1 MLHLRGLRIL
11 TLLLLIVGAAC
22 SPKTT
27 GDEYETFDPAQFSQ
41 PTQVDNEWFPLPP
54 GAQLTFEGFTS
65 SEGEQLTHRVIFTV
79 TDLVKEIAG
88 IKTVVAWERDFSAD
102 ELVEAELVFFAQADD
117 GTVWSLGQ
125 YPEEYDQGKII
136 DSPTWIHGVEEA
148 VAGISMQADPQP
160 STESYSQGWG
170 PAVEYTDRG
179 MVSKEGQ
186 QVCVP
191 FDCYEDV
198 LVIDETS
205 LLEPDAHQLKFFAS
219 GVGNIKV
226 DWTGEDQTQETL
238 ELTEFKML
246 DAAALAEVRAEALT
260 LEASAYAN
268 SPDVYGLTT
277 PSIPAMAETPSD
289 APVGDAGEIVVY
301 MTDLAENALT
311 ELEFM
316 DDSAS
321 PGGKYVSLPNNGDEL
336 DPPPEN
342 DPHVTFNVPVTE
354 DTPYRCWVHLK
365 VGAPLGNS
373 TANVVWVQFSDAMD
387 VAGNAAYQPGSNSYL
402 TAQGPTSEGWTWVGC
417 DLQGGA
423 EGTLVNFSTTGEVT
437 VRIQAGAEGVGF
449 DQFVLSPAKYL
460 EMAPTEAV
468 VGK

>member
-1 MLHLRGLRIL
+1 MLHLRGLRIV

-27 GDEYETFDPAQFSQ
+27 GEKFETFEPGQFSQ
-41 PTQVDNEWFPLPP
+41 PTKIDNEWFPLPP

-65 SEGEQLTHRVIFTV
+65 SRGEQLTHRVIFTV

-88 IKTVVAWERDFSAD
+88 IKNVVAWERDFSAD
-102 ELVEAELVFFAQADD
+102 QLVEAELVFFAQADD

-125 YPEEYDQGKII
+125 YPEEYEDGKII
-136 DSPTWIHGVEEA
+136 DNPSWIHGIDEA
-148 VAGISMQADPQP
+148 VAGISMQGDPQP
-160 STESYSQGWG
+160 GSESYSQGWG

-191 FDCYEDV
+191 LDCYEDV

-205 LLEPDAHQLKFFAS
+205 LLEPDAHQLKFFAR

-238 ELTEFKML
+238 ELTGFSML
-246 DAAALAEVRAEALT
+246 DAAALAEVREEALK
-260 LEASAYAN
+260 LEASAYEN
-268 SPDVYGLTT
+268 SPDVYGETS
-277 PSIPAMAETPSD
+277 PSVPAMASEPAD
-289 APVGDAGEIVVY
+289 QPVEAAGEIVVY
-301 MTDLAENALT
+301 IADLGESALS

-316 DDSAS
+316 DDSTS

-342 DPHVTFNVPVTE
+342 DPHVTFTVPVVSAT
-354 DTPYRCWVHLK
+354 DYRCWVHLK
-365 VGAPLGNS
+365 VGTPLGKS
-373 TANVVWVQFSDAMD
+373 QANVVFLQFSDAVD
-387 VAGNAAYQPGSNSYL
+387 AAGNAAYQPGSNSYL

-423 EGTLVNFSTTGEVT
+423 EGTLVEFSVSGEVT

-460 EMAPTEAV
+460 EMAPTENV
-468 VGK
+468 IGK

>member
-1 MLHLRGLRIL
+1 MHHLRGTRIL

-27 GDEYETFDPAQFSQ
+27 GEEYETFDPGQFSQ
-41 PTQVDNEWFPLPP
+41 PTRIDNEWFPLQP
-54 GAQLTFEGFTS
+54 GAQLTFEGFTNS
-65 SEGEQLTHRVIFTV
+65 QGEQLTHRVIFTV

-88 IKTVVAWERDFSAD
+88 IKTVVAWERDYSAD

-148 VAGISMQADPQP
+148 VAGISMQGDPQP
-160 STESYSQGWG
+160 GTGSYSQGWG

-179 MVSKEGQ
+179 MVSEEGQ

-191 FDCYEDV
+191 FDCFDDV

-205 LLEPDAHQLKFFAS
+205 LLEPDAHQLKFYAS
-219 GVGNIKV
+219 GVGNIRV

-238 ELTEFKML
+238 ELTGFTML
-246 DAAALAEVRAEALT
+246 DAAALEEVRAKALQ

-268 SPDVYGLTT
+268 SPDVYGKT
-277 PSIPAMAETPSD
+277 PPSVPEMAAEVGNQ
-289 APVGDAGEIVVY
+289 PVAASGEVVVY
-301 MTDLAENALT
+301 MADLTENALT

-316 DDSAS
+316 EDSTS

-342 DPHVTFNVPVTE
+342 DPHVTFTVPVTE
-354 DTPYRCWVHLK
+354 NTPYRCWVHLK
-365 VGAPLGNS
+365 VGAPLGKS
-373 TANVVWVQFSDAMD
+373 QANVVWLQFSDALD
-387 VAGNAAYQPGSNSYL
+387 IAGNSAYQPGSNSYL
-402 TAQGPTSEGWTWVGC
+402 TAQGPTNEGWTWVGC

-423 EGTLVNFSTTGEVT
+423 EGTLVNFSVSGEVT

-449 DQFVLSPAKYL
+449 DQFVLSSVKYL
-460 EMAPTEAV
+460 EIAPSEAV
-468 VGK
+468 VAK

>member
-11 TLLLLIVGAAC
+11 TLLFLIVGAAC
-22 SPKTT
+22 NPKTT
-27 GDEYETFDPAQFSQ
+27 GEEFETFDPGQFSQ
-41 PTQVDNEWFPLPP
+41 PTRIDNEWFPLPP

-65 SEGEQLTHRVIFTV
+65 SQGEQLTHRVVFTV

-88 IKTVVAWERDFSAD
+88 IKNVVAWERDYSED

-136 DSPTWIHGVEEA
+136 ESPTWIHGIEDA
-148 VAGISMQADPQP
+148 VAGISMQGDPQP
-160 STESYSQGWG
+160 ATESYSQGWG

-179 MVSKEGQ
+179 MVSKEGE

-191 FDCYEDV
+191 FDCFEDV

-205 LLEPDAHQLKFFAS
+205 LLEPDAHQLKFYAS

-238 ELTEFKML
+238 ELTGFTML
-246 DAAALAEVRAEALT
+246 DAAAMAEVQVEALK
-260 LEASAYAN
+260 LEASAFAN
-268 SPDVYGLTT
+268 SPDVYGKTS
-277 PSIPAMAETPSD
+277 PSVPAAPATAGD
-289 APVGDAGEIVVY
+289 QPVGEVGEIVVY
-301 MTDLAENALT
+301 MADLAENALT

-316 DDSAS
+316 DDESS

-342 DPHVTFNVPVTE
+342 DPHVTFTVPVVS
-354 DTPYRCWVHLK
+354 DTDYRCWVHLK
-365 VGAPLGNS
+365 VGAPLGKS
-373 TANVVWVQFSDAMD
+373 MANIVWLQFSDAVD
-387 VAGNAAYQPGSNSYL
+387 VAGIAAYQPGSNSYL
-402 TAQGPTSEGWTWVGC
+402 TAQGPAAEGWTWVGC
-417 DLQGGA
+417 DLQGGE
-423 EGTLVNFSTTGEVT
+423 EGTLINFSTSGEVT

-460 EMAPTEAV
+460 ETAPEDNV